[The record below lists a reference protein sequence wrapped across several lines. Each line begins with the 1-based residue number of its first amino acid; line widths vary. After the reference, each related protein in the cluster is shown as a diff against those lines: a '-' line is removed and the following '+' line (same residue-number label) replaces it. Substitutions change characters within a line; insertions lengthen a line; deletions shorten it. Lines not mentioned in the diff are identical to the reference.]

1 MVTPGEFISV
11 AEKTGLIVP
20 IGNWV
25 LHEACRQL
33 REWLD
38 QGMPEIHV
46 AVNVSAVQF
55 RSGDLEN
62 SVISALAR
70 HELPARL
77 LTLELTES
85 MLMERPEE
93 ATETLKRLKRIG
105 VSLSLDDFGTGFS
118 SLAYLTRFPMD
129 VLKIDRSFVSG
140 VGTDL
145 SATLVVHSVIE
156 LAHRMG
162 MQAVAEG
169 VETEE
174 QFAYLKEKGCD
185 AVQGFLLGRP
195 SPAAAFAGLLR
206 KGAGGLSWVANS

>member
-1 MVTPGEFISV
+1 
-11 AEKTGLIVP
+11 TGLIVP

-25 LHEACRQL
+25 LDEACRQL

-38 QGMPEIHV
+38 GGMPEFHV

-55 RSGDLEN
+55 RSGNLETA
-62 SVISALAR
+62 VVSALTR
-70 HELPARL
+70 HGLPARL

-93 ATETLKRLKRIG
+93 ATGTLTRLKRLG
-105 VSLSLDDFGTGFS
+105 LSLSLDDYGTGFS
-118 SLAYLTRFPMD
+118 SLAYLTRFPVD
-129 VLKIDRSFVSG
+129 VLKIDRSFVG
-140 VGTDL
+140 AVGSDL
-145 SATLVVHSVIE
+145 SATVVVPSVIE

-174 QFAYLKEKGCD
+174 QFAYMKEKGCD
-185 AVQGFLLGRP
+185 AVQGYLLGRP
-195 SPAAAFAGLLR
+195 RPAADFAGLLR
-206 KGAGGLSWVANS
+206 KGGAGLPRVATP